1 MIADGTI
8 PGRLF
13 IGLAAE
19 DIAIGVD
26 GQVITFGKIRQI
38 DTTAYNDGD
47 VLWLSPTVAG
57 ELTATEPA
65 APNLKIAT
73 AFVVHDASNGTLMVR
88 AEQGTDLHSDRR
100 VQVSGLTDGDVL
112 AWSNANQRWENEAP
126 TGSNIYTTNGTIG
139 SGRVATLTDTLSFTG
154 GRVEFNTTTDGILL
168 PRLTTAQ
175 MNAVVS
181 PVTNVLIYNTD
192 LNGLYR
198 YNGSAWVALAKGYGI
213 IEVQNTLGEPT
224 FYADLQTAINATA
237 DRDTVYIH
245 SDIQITSQISLPHRA
260 NLTINTNGRRIWC
273 DTTSGDFNM
282 FRFATANTGAERVFN
297 LEGGGLIQQI
307 GTHVSET
314 NAALFHF
321 FYVGAQNLLKFYAN
335 DVNIRTAGAFL
346 FFNQNY
352 MPYLNGGYW
361 YSATGRISI
370 NTANSVME
378 NVNLDI
384 YTKPDSLPI
393 LINNSTLRTRS
404 NGFGVTHL
412 TNSYISG
419 IMIGTSV
426 TEAIVQCTGASRIT
440 NNLIV
445 NESTSVNRALTS
457 YYTGTGGNISNN
469 TIISLNNQ
477 NALYLRTGN
486 GYNNYCYSE
495 SGTAILTSGLSDD
508 CIGNIAVTNATAA
521 SALLCQGDA
530 GSKITNNIC
539 RNLNAS
545 NTAAALD
552 VTGGGEIFSN
562 TAIVANTSAY
572 NIKLTGNVYLSKNVM
587 GITGLGLVGPGV
599 NLMTNTPD
607 AFGNIKIG

>member
-1 MIADGTI
+1 
-8 PGRLF
+8 
-13 IGLAAE
+13 
-19 DIAIGVD
+19 
-26 GQVITFGKIRQI
+26 
-38 DTTAYNDGD
+38 
-47 VLWLSPTVAG
+47 
-57 ELTATEPA
+57 
-65 APNLKIAT
+65 
-73 AFVVHDASNGTLMVR
+73 
-88 AEQGTDLHSDRR
+88 
-100 VQVSGLTDGDVL
+100 
-112 AWSNANQRWENEAP
+112 
-126 TGSNIYTTNGTIG
+126 
-139 SGRVATLTDTLSFTG
+139 
-154 GRVEFNTTTDGILL
+154 
-168 PRLTTAQ
+168 
-175 MNAVVS
+175 
-181 PVTNVLIYNTD
+181 
-192 LNGLYR
+192 
-198 YNGSAWVALAKGYGI
+198 
-213 IEVQNTLGEPT
+213 
-224 FYADLQTAINATA
+224 
-237 DRDTVYIH
+237 
-245 SDIQITSQISLPHRA
+245 
-260 NLTINTNGRRIWC
+260 
-273 DTTSGDFNM
+273 
-282 FRFATANTGAERVFN
+282 
-297 LEGGGLIQQI
+297 
-307 GTHVSET
+307 
-314 NAALFHF
+314 
-321 FYVGAQNLLKFYAN
+321 
-335 DVNIRTAGAFL
+335 
-346 FFNQNY
+346 
-352 MPYLNGGYW
+352 
-361 YSATGRISI
+361 
-370 NTANSVME
+370 
-378 NVNLDI
+378 
-384 YTKPDSLPI
+384 
-393 LINNSTLRTRS
+393 
-404 NGFGVTHL
+404 
-412 TNSYISG
+412 
-419 IMIGTSV
+419 MIGTSV